1 MPALKRREF
10 MTLLGGAAAWPIA
23 ARDQLLKACVTHG
36 RMPVKS
42 LRGFILPVALSLA
55 AIGLTTL
62 VLLEAYSTSADL
74 EDWRDPENLA
84 IAYLLPPIFISVFFG
99 SSAAVMTSF
108 ASALAASYFIYA
120 PQFSF
125 LIQDSRHIGE
135 LVFILV
141 LAITASKA
149 IGVITGDPLAR
160 RREKT

>member
-1 MPALKRREF
+1 RLR
-10 MTLLGGAAAWPIA
+10 LL
-23 ARDQLLKACVTHG
+23 
-36 RMPVKS
+36 
-42 LRGFILPVALSLA
+42 VALPLPP
-55 AIGLTTL
+55 IGLTPL
-62 VLLEAYSTSADL
+62 PSSEFYSTPKDL
-74 EDWRDPENLA
+74 TVWRAPKILA
-84 IAYLLPPIFISVFFG
+84 LPYLFPPIFISVFFG

-125 LIQDSRHIGE
+125 LIQDPRHIGE